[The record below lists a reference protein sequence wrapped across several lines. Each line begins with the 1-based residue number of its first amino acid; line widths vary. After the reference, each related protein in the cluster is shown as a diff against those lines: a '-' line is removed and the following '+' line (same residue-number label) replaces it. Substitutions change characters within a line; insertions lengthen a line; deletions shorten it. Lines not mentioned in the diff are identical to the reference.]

1 MLSRKDK
8 HSILYIDDEKHNLTS
23 FNSTFRRDYDIHLAN
38 TGQQGLE
45 IMKEIPIHLVITDQR
60 MPGMTGTEFL
70 EKIVQLYPDCIR
82 IVLTGFS
89 DMEAIIQA
97 VNKGKIYSY
106 ISKPWSRD
114 ELKITIDRGLEVYT
128 LKKQNQILIEDL
140 KKANQNLEQKVKER
154 TRQIEQQRNNITDSI
169 QYASRIQNALLPQ
182 DDEILGLLPH
192 HFILNR
198 PKDIVSGDYFWISHL
213 NHSMIV
219 AVADCTGHGVP
230 GAFMSILGINFLNE
244 IVNSLE
250 TIRAN
255 VILNE
260 LRGKL
265 IKSLR
270 QSGTKDEARD
280 GMEIA
285 LCVIDFDSKKLQY
298 SGAFRPMYL
307 IRKKELFVIKGDRM
321 PIGIYDEN
329 EVAFTNKE
337 MQFKK
342 DDIIYLFS
350 DGYVD
355 QIGGPDRKT
364 FRSKKFKKLLLK
376 IHQIPLDEQKTILE
390 KEFNKWRS
398 DLEQIDDIMVM
409 GIRFSE

>member
-1 MLSRKDK
+1 MLSTKDK

-38 TGQQGLE
+38 SGQRGLE
-45 IMKEIPIHLVITDQR
+45 IMKESSIHLVITDQR

-70 EKIVQLYPDCIR
+70 EKIVSLYPDCIR

-106 ISKPWSRD
+106 ISKPWNRD

-128 LKKQNQILIEDL
+128 LKKQNQLLIEDL

-169 QYASRIQNALLPQ
+169 HYASRIQNALLPQ
-182 DDEILGLLPH
+182 GDEMLGLLPP
-192 HFILNR
+192 HFILNK

-230 GAFMSILGINFLNE
+230 GAFMSIMGINFLNE
-244 IVNSLE
+244 IANSLE
-250 TIRAN
+250 TIRASE
-255 VILNE
+255 ILNQ

-270 QSGTKDEARD
+270 QSGHKDETRD

-285 LCVIDFDSKKLQY
+285 LCVLDFDRNKLQY

-307 IRKKELFVIKGDRM
+307 LRKKELFVIKGDRM

-329 EVAFTNKE
+329 EVSFTNKE
-337 MQFKK
+337 MQFKLN
-342 DDIIYLFS
+342 DIIYLFS

-364 FRSKKFKKLLLK
+364 FRSKRFKKLLLK
-376 IHQIPLDEQKTILE
+376 IHQMPLDEQKEILE
-390 KEFNKWRS
+390 KEYDKWRS

-409 GIRFSE
+409 GIRFSD